1 MNKVKGRTRT
11 HQKIWNKPNKNEILD
26 KEISNIMSGRKLLE
40 ELDSSTVEKFSQFP
54 LSEPTRRGLKSSSFF
69 KPTPVQKKSLKH
81 TLLGKDVIVQAK
93 TGSGKTLAFVIPVL
107 EYIYTEKISSFDGPV
122 AIVLTPTRELAKQ
135 IFAVFQRVGK
145 FHNFTMIDIMGGKT
159 NTGKREEWRRAANA
173 NIIIGTPGRFAQHQ
187 RQNPS
192 LDMSNLHFLILDEV
206 DRLLDPT
213 FRSELI
219 FIVNNLSSNRH
230 SMLFSATFSKNRCDL
245 SALGLKSPVM
255 ISTESSNIGATPVGL
270 KQSYFVVPL
279 GKKLDHLWTFLQSH
293 CKKKIIVF
301 FSTQK
306 QVRFVHDLFTHLR
319 PYFSLM
325 QLRGNMLQS
334 KRFKIYEKFSQTPRG
349 AVLFATNIAERG
361 LDFPEVDWVV
371 QFDCPK
377 QLDDYIHRVGRT
389 ARAERRGR
397 ALMFL
402 LPSEVGIIKLLNERN
417 IQIRQMQIPESRTY
431 SVVTTRAPAILASKP
446 ELAETGRI
454 AFCAY
459 LRDYCFIPK
468 SLTSSE
474 KNNQTSDE
482 CAGMSLVF
490 KPGELPVDEFAA
502 SLGLALVP
510 ELPKEMLK
518 YMPENAKKARKPT
531 LLLANDRSQVEDL
544 SGFNIDEGVDKVDDD
559 EDDGGFLK
567 RKAFSVLRPEIM
579 AKVEATGKKLLEV
592 VPSSDDDESGSDEGV
607 KVGGA
612 YRPSEPELPIKESKK
627 RPLTRIQQAKKELKR
642 KIATHTRVEY
652 DAEGKPIAKYVGGV
666 RIDDLDG
673 DEGSTLPT
681 PRLNIEAEREK
692 LRSIIDVEDK
702 ARWREQIRAKHRLE
716 RNKAKEL
723 RKAEQAANSTCQ
735 LAAAGDDDD
744 DGGDNHSSVDS
755 SYEAGHSN
763 CSNNNSDNE
772 VEDEDMGDLEYCEES
787 VESDETDEE
796 EEEPVR
802 KRSRN
807 D

>member
-1 MNKVKGRTRT
+1 
-11 HQKIWNKPNKNEILD
+11 
-26 KEISNIMSGRKLLE
+26 MSGRKLLE

-54 LSEPTRRGLKSSSFF
+54 LSEPTRRGLKSSSYF
-69 KPTPVQKKSLKH
+69 KPTSVQKKSLKH

-93 TGSGKTLAFVIPVL
+93 TGSGKTLAYVIPVL
-107 EYIYTEKISSFDGPV
+107 EYIYTEKISSFDGPI

-135 IFAVFQRVGK
+135 VFAVFQRVGK

-192 LDMSNLHFLILDEV
+192 LDLSNLHFLILDEV

-230 SMLFSATFSKNRCDL
+230 SMLFSATFSKCDL

-270 KQSYFVVPL
+270 KQGYFVVPL

-306 QVRFVHDLFTHLR
+306 QVRFVHDLFTQMR

-402 LPSEVGIIKLLNERN
+402 LPSEVGIIKLLSERN
-417 IQIRQMQIPESRTY
+417 IQIRQMQIPESLAYT
-431 SVVTTRAPAILASKP
+431 VVTTRAPAILASKP
-446 ELAETGRI
+446 ELAESGRI

-468 SLTSSE
+468 SLTSSGE
-474 KNNQTSDE
+474 NHQTSEE

-510 ELPKEMLK
+510 ELPKEILK
-518 YMPENAKKARKPT
+518 YRPENAKKARKPT
-531 LLLANDRSQVEDL
+531 LLLAKDMCQVEDL
-544 SGFNIDEGVDKVDDD
+544 NGSHSDEDVDKVDDN
-559 EDDGGFLK
+559 EDGDFLK
-567 RKAFSVLRPEIM
+567 RKAFSVVQPEIM

-592 VPSSDDDESGSDEGV
+592 VPSSDDDESGSDEGE
-607 KVGGA
+607 KMDGVGK
-612 YRPSEPELPIKESKK
+612 PSEPELPIKESKK

-642 KIATHTRVEY
+642 KIVTHTRVEY

-666 RIDDLDG
+666 RIDDLDV
-673 DEGSTLPT
+673 DEGSTLP
-681 PRLNIEAEREK
+681 PARLDIEAEREK
-692 LRSIIDVEDK
+692 LRSVIDIEDK

-716 RNKAKEL
+716 RNKAKEV
-723 RKAEQAANSTCQ
+723 RKAEQAAKSVCQ
-735 LAAAGDDDD
+735 LASGD
-744 DGGDNHSSVDS
+744 GDEDNGSSVNSSHDS
-755 SYEAGHSN
+755 RHST
-763 CSNNNSDNE
+763 CSNDNSDNE
-772 VEDEDMGDLEYCEES
+772 IRDEDMGDLEYCEES
-787 VESDETDEE
+787 AENDEIEEE
-796 EEEPVR
+796 EEEPVQ
-802 KRSRN
+802 KRSRKN
-807 D
+807 